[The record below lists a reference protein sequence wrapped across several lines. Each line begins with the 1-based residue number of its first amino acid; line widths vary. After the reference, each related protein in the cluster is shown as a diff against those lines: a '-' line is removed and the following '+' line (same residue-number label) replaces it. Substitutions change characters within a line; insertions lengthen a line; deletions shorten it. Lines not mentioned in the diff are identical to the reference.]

1 MNKKIIYEIY
11 RQQQLMGVDVKILKE
26 NKYVEIGSDLIKSF
40 FNRSQKVI
48 DNVVDEVMVG
58 SISVKK
64 RVLRNIMDVLDD
76 TSLYDALTNAEK
88 RIFGQLVS
96 QNQGIVDDIYT
107 LLMTE
112 AMSSTN
118 KSEKGL
124 VEFISNRIQ
133 NGQKISD
140 VLTDLNGE
148 EDVFLNE
155 VLIQKF
161 AQKIRDLK
169 TDKFVTEVVS
179 DLGDE
184 GAGIGSILYKE
195 SLKDLSPKTLKWW
208 ENVLSSDKTLIDF
221 TRAALDNY
229 VNKARLWKIGDEK
242 FVEDIYNKL
251 DEAMQQSVRNLKQGE
266 AIDGN
271 LFRNIRTN
279 MDVLI
284 QKYKTG
290 QDAFYT
296 KIEKYL
302 NKRYPGN
309 TSEVGEVMAQVK
321 SHNPFESGR
330 WGSLTY
336 FLDNTSTSKALKEL
350 TNAVMP
356 DFMKK
361 QIPVLLER
369 AVSLLTVG
377 APKSIDEW
385 ASYFKRGVPGLND
398 LVRDLWVATHVG
410 LPATILAFQTTFQWF
425 NILGYG
431 NDTDAKNIF
440 ELYWKNFVN
449 RYNKWKETDHYLDV
463 PLPFPD
469 DFPITKIDLNPVHLL
484 GLDVIDWMNSKFN
497 IKEGEGILNKGKK
510 EFIEALSL
518 LSDEELSKLKC
529 YDKTKSREENINII
543 FNCMQED
550 IKTNAEQKKTEIEEI
565 IINIQTDVKPV
576 VPCLFTGGWTVE
588 LTTLNGI
595 PTYVTHNADWSQKYY
610 LDITKKD
617 NVTTVYYQGTTQYPC

>member
-11 RQQQLMGVDVKILKE
+11 RQQQLMGVDAKILKE

-40 FNRSQKVI
+40 FNKSQKVI
-48 DNVVDEVMVG
+48 DNVVDDVLVG
-58 SISVKK
+58 SV
-64 RVLRNIMDVLDD
+64 RVNKQVLKNIMDVLDD
-76 TSLYDALTNAEK
+76 TSLYDALSKVEK
-88 RIFGQLVS
+88 EIFGRIVS
-96 QNQGIVDDIYT
+96 QNQGIVDDIYE
-107 LLMTE
+107 LLMSE

-124 VEFISNRIQ
+124 IEFISNQ
-133 NGQKISD
+133 AKGNKKIGD

-155 VLIQKF
+155 VLIQKI

-169 TDKFVTEVVS
+169 QDKFVTEVVS

-184 GAGIGSILYKE
+184 GGEIVSILSKE
-195 SLKDLSPKTLKWW
+195 SLEDLSPKTLKWW
-208 ENVLSSDKTLIDF
+208 ENILSSDKTLIDF

-242 FVEDIYNKL
+242 FVQDLYNKL
-251 DEAMQQSVRNLKQGE
+251 DEAIQESVNKLKRGE

-284 QKYKTG
+284 QKYETG
-290 QDAFYT
+290 QEAFYST
-296 KIEKYL
+296 MEKFL
-302 NKRYPGN
+302 KKRYPN
-309 TSEVGEVMAQVK
+309 NSTEVSEVLTQVK

-330 WGSLTY
+330 WGAITQ
-336 FLDNTSTSKALKEL
+336 FLDNTSTSRALKEL
-350 TNAVMP
+350 SNSVMP

-369 AVSLLTVG
+369 TVSLLTVG

-469 DFPITKIDLNPVHLL
+469 DWPITKIDLNPVHLL
-484 GLDVIDWMNSKFN
+484 GLDVVDWMNSKFN

-529 YDKTKSREENINII
+529 YDKTKSKEENINII

-550 IKTNAEQKKTEIEEI
+550 IKKTTEESKKKTEEVIDDATEAGLKGLFNLKMKEYGFTVKKEYDGVSAQTNEI
-565 IINIQTDVKPV
+565 DSS
-576 VPCLFTGGWTVE
+576 TGFDTWYWDEVGKKF
-588 LTTLNGI
+588 I
-595 PTYVTHNADWSQKYY
+595 PY
-610 LDITKKD
+610 TKG
-617 NVTTVYYQGTTQYPC
+617 N

>member
-11 RQQQLMGVDVKILKE
+11 RQQQLMGVDAKILKE

-40 FNRSQKVI
+40 FNKSQKVI
-48 DNVVDEVMVG
+48 DNVVDDVLIG
-58 SISVKK
+58 SVTVNK

-76 TSLYDALTNAEK
+76 PSLYDALSKAEK
-88 RIFGQLVS
+88 EIFGRLVS
-96 QNQGIVDDIYT
+96 QNQGIVDDIYE

-112 AMSSTN
+112 AMSSTS

-124 VEFISNRIQ
+124 IEFISNQTTNGKRI
-133 NGQKISD
+133 GD
-140 VLTDLNGE
+140 VLTELNGE

-155 VLIQKF
+155 VLIQKI

-169 TDKFVTEVVS
+169 QDKFVTEVVS
-179 DLGDE
+179 DLGE
-184 GAGIGSILYKE
+184 EGIGISSVLYRE

-208 ENVLSSDKTLIDF
+208 ENILSSDKTLIDF

-242 FVEDIYNKL
+242 FAQDLFNKF
-251 DEAMQQSVRNLKQGE
+251 DEALSQSIDQLKRGE
-266 AIDGN
+266 AIDDN

-290 QDAFYT
+290 QEAFYT
-296 KIEKYL
+296 TMEKYL
-302 NKRYPGN
+302 KKRYPN
-309 TSEVGEVMAQVK
+309 NSTEVSEVLTQVK

-336 FLDNTSTSKALKEL
+336 FLDNTSSANALKDL
-350 TNAVMP
+350 VSSVMP
-356 DFMKK
+356 KFMKNK
-361 QIPVLLER
+361 IPVLLER
-369 AVSLLTVG
+369 TVSLLTVG

-385 ASYFKRGVPGLND
+385 ASYFKRGVPGLQD

-410 LPATILAFQTTFQWF
+410 LPATILTFQTLFQWF
-425 NILGYG
+425 NIFGYG
-431 NDTDAKNIF
+431 NDTEAKNIF
-440 ELYWKNFVN
+440 ELYWTNFVN

-469 DFPITKIDLNPVHLL
+469 DWPITKIDLNPVHLL
-484 GLDVIDWMNSKFN
+484 GLDVVDWMNSKFN

-518 LSDEELSKLKC
+518 LSDEELSKWKC
-529 YDKTKSREENINII
+529 YDKTKSKEENINII

-550 IKTNAEQKKTEIEEI
+550 IKKTTEESKKKAEEVIDDTTEAGLKGLFNLKMKEYGFTVKKEYDGVSAQTNEIDSSTGFDTWYWDKDGKK
-565 IINIQTDVKPV
+565 
-576 VPCLFTGGWTVE
+576 F
-588 LTTLNGI
+588 I
-595 PTYVTHNADWSQKYY
+595 PY
-610 LDITKKD
+610 TKG
-617 NVTTVYYQGTTQYPC
+617 N